1 MSRPFDAMSEELRSS
16 ILRMGGCCEAILDK
30 AIRALNERNV
40 DLADEVREDDL
51 DIDRLDLEVDSRV
64 LNALALQA
72 PVASDLRMVLAAK
85 MIATDLERVGDI
97 ARNIAKSARR
107 ISKKDVRV
115 PLPSTLS
122 PLAVA
127 SQRALRR
134 ALDAYT
140 RSDAELAREVLRD
153 DDVID
158 EQQDSVVRR
167 LLRDLEANP
176 EAASQEVDAILV
188 AKNLERVAD
197 HATNIAE
204 QVIYA
209 ASGVVVRHQEE
220 GWVEVAPDNGPA

>member
-1 MSRPFDAMSEELRSS
+1 MSRVFDSISDDLRGG
-16 ILRMGGCCEAILDK
+16 ILRMGGYCEAILEK
-30 AIRALNERNV
+30 SIRSLNEKDV
-40 DLADEVREDDL
+40 ALAEEVQADDL
-51 DIDRLDLEVDSRV
+51 DIDRLDLEIDERV
-64 LNALALQA
+64 LKALALQA

-107 ISKKDVRV
+107 ISKKDMQL
-115 PLPSTLS
+115 PLPSTLGR
-122 PLAVA
+122 LAVA

-140 RSDAELAREVLRD
+140 QNDADLAREVLRD

-167 LLRDLEANP
+167 LLQDLEAHP
-176 EAASQEVDAILV
+176 QAASQEVDAILV

-204 QVIYA
+204 QVIL
-209 ASGVVVRHQEE
+209 VVEAQNLKHADKLGR
-220 GWVEVAPDNGPA
+220 GDD